1 MSARGCGEG
10 ALGSVWSMSPLQ
22 NLKVATPCSEIW
34 EEMKGDDRVR
44 HCARCRFN
52 VYDLSAMTTSEA
64 EQLLGSTEGKLCV
77 TFFQRADGRV
87 LTKDCRGGFS
97 GRFWKRVDAARH
109 RKLMVR
115 VAVAVSAFVVAGVLT
130 GGEKVRRALGL
141 TVDPPPTLVSKYR
154 PSDRLMG
161 KRIVAFPEENSGY

>member
-1 MSARGCGEG
+1 
-10 ALGSVWSMSPLQ
+10 MSPLQ

-34 EEMKGDDRVR
+34 EGMKGNDRVR

-64 EQLLGSTEGKLCV
+64 EQLLGSREGKLCV

-97 GRFWKRVDAARH
+97 GRFWKRMDAARH
-109 RKLMVR
+109 RRLMVR

-130 GGEKVRRALGL
+130 GGEKMRSALGL
-141 TVDPPPTLVSKYR
+141 QVDPVPAPVSKQR
-154 PSDRLMG
+154 PAERLMG
-161 KRIVAFPEENSGY
+161 KRLMGFAKENEGY